1 MSCLSSPDCFIWP
14 LEASMSE
21 PTMTRTR
28 TPEEVKR
35 LKEMGLFDVG
45 DFVLA
50 RRGFNPPPKRKL
62 WDREGETGL

>member
-1 MSCLSSPDCFIWP
+1 
-14 LEASMSE
+14 MSE